1 MQTVTHAPGL
11 SCYPS
16 ARIGQLATLPLQG
29 RVKTLRRYD
38 RFMTKLS
45 NAFAKLLNALAV
57 TAALT
62 LLAMVVMVTADILLR
77 NLTRTGFAWS
87 NEVSEYA
94 LYVITL
100 LTAPWLLRRGQHVR
114 VDLVLTL
121 VPARAAWIMEAM
133 GDVIGFA
140 VCLVM
145 MRYGLKMSI
154 DSAVLGAITIK
165 NLVFPEWWLLWPLP
179 VCFALLAAEF
189 AFRFDR
195 LIHSEPGRRVEATSV
210 A

>member
-1 MQTVTHAPGL
+1 MTRL
-11 SCYPS
+11 S
-16 ARIGQLATLPLQG
+16 AIFG
-29 RVKTLRRYD
+29 RVFD
-38 RFMTKLS
+38 
-45 NAFAKLLNALAV
+45 ALAV
-57 TAALT
+57 AAALT

-94 LYVITL
+94 LYVMTL

-114 VDLVLTL
+114 LDLVLTI
-121 VPARAAWIMEAM
+121 VPPRVAWLMEAV
-133 GDVIGFA
+133 GDLLGFA
-140 VCLVM
+140 VSIVLV
-145 MRYGLKMSI
+145 RYGLSMTF
-154 DSAVLGAITIK
+154 DSWRLGAITIK

-210 A
+210 G

>member
-1 MQTVTHAPGL
+1 M
-11 SCYPS
+11 S
-16 ARIGQLATLPLQG
+16 R
-29 RVKTLRRYD
+29 
-38 RFMTKLS
+38 LS
-45 NAFAKLLNALAV
+45 NAFGKLLNALAV
-57 TAALT
+57 AAALT

-121 VPARAAWIMEAM
+121 VPVRVAWLMEAA

-145 MRYGLKMSI
+145 MRYGFKMSI
-154 DSAVLGAITIK
+154 ESAVLDSITIK

-179 VCFALLAAEF
+179 LCFGLLAAEF

-210 A
+210 G

>member
-1 MQTVTHAPGL
+1 M
-11 SCYPS
+11 S
-16 ARIGQLATLPLQG
+16 R
-29 RVKTLRRYD
+29 
-38 RFMTKLS
+38 LS
-45 NAFAKLLNALAV
+45 NAFEKFLNALAV
-57 TAALT
+57 AAALT

-121 VPARAAWIMEAM
+121 VPVRVAWIMEAL
-133 GDVIGFA
+133 GDVLGFA

-145 MRYGLKMSI
+145 MRYGLKMTI
-154 DSAVLGAITIK
+154 DSAVLNSITIK

-210 A
+210 G